1 LLDQDIS
8 RAFPTNSFVVKGQY
22 TEPVNSNNT
31 IFCIHDRFRSVS
43 TPQML
48 TDVLISNHGHF
59 QILRSMADLLVMVRV
74 YVDLRNDHRF
84 ENLKTGHRSEVQMSM
99 T

>member
-1 LLDQDIS
+1 
-8 RAFPTNSFVVKGQY
+8 
-22 TEPVNSNNT
+22 
-31 IFCIHDRFRSVS
+31 
-43 TPQML
+43 ML